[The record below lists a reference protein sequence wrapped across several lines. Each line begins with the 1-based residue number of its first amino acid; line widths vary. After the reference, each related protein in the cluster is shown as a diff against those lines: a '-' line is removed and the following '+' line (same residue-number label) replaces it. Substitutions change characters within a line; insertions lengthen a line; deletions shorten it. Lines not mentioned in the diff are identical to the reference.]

1 MTRASA
7 SDVRTWLAARQPVP
21 PARIGGHVTNAVS
34 ETGGALAETL
44 ARAGATLLRRVAAA
58 PDGGRELALD
68 LLAADAL
75 ITYAFEAQAEA
86 DVDGLIAL
94 ADRLERTGDLT

>member
-1 MTRASA
+1 MTRPSG
-7 SDVRTWLAARQPVP
+7 VRSWLAARQPQAP
-21 PARIGGHVTNAVS
+21 DRIGAHVMNVVPVA
-34 ETGGALAETL
+34 GAAFPETL
-44 ARAGATLLRRVAAA
+44 ARAGVSLLRRVAAA

-75 ITYAFEAQAEA
+75 VTYAFEAQAEA

-94 ADRLERTGDLT
+94 ADRLERTGDIA

>member
-1 MTRASA
+1 
-7 SDVRTWLAARQPVP
+7 
-21 PARIGGHVTNAVS
+21 
-34 ETGGALAETL
+34 
-44 ARAGATLLRRVAAA
+44 VAAA

-75 ITYAFEAQAEA
+75 VTYAFEAQAET

-94 ADRLERTGDLT
+94 ADRLVRTGDIA